1 MSKEVEQLWENVKH
15 NPLHLIIGLM
25 LVLSG
30 GFLLICDDFF
40 LWPPEWTSFFNNDL
54 IDAIAIVI
62 GVFYFA
68 YVLAGAKSPLANICL
83 LTSSAFLLTILIVLE
98 IGYVLAFQNYSLL
111 MAAIYQFG
119 ILLLVQVCAS
129 RSPGMKRK

>member
-1 MSKEVEQLWENVKH
+1 MNEISKLWENIKQ

-25 LVLSG
+25 IFLSG
-30 GFLLICDDFF
+30 SFLLLCDDFF
-40 LWPPEWTSFFNNDL
+40 LWPPEWTNIFNNDL

-68 YVLAGAKSPLANICL
+68 YVLAGANSPLANICL
-83 LTSSAFLLTILIVLE
+83 LTASAFLLTILIVLE
-98 IGYVLAFQNYSLL
+98 IGCVLAFQNYPLV

-119 ILLLVQVCAS
+119 ALLLVQVCAS
-129 RSPGMKRK
+129 RSPGLKRK

>member
-1 MSKEVEQLWENVKH
+1 MSEIGKVWENIKS
-15 NPLHLIIGLM
+15 NPLHLIIGLT
-25 LVLSG
+25 LFLSG
-30 GFLLICDDFF
+30 SFLLVCDDFF

-68 YVLAGAKSPLANICL
+68 YVLAGSKSPLANICL
-83 LTSSAFLLTILIVLE
+83 LTISAFLLTIIIVLE

-111 MAAIYQFG
+111 MAAIYQLG

-129 RSPGMKRK
+129 RSPGFKRK

>member
-1 MSKEVEQLWENVKH
+1 MGEIGKVWENIKS
-15 NPLHLIIGLM
+15 NPLHLIIGLT
-25 LVLSG
+25 LFLSG
-30 GFLLICDDFF
+30 SFLLVCDDFF
-40 LWPPEWTSFFNNDL
+40 LWPPEWSNFFNNDL
-54 IDAIAIVI
+54 VDTVAIVI

-68 YVLAGAKSPLANICL
+68 YVLAGSKSPLANICL

>member
-1 MSKEVEQLWENVKH
+1 MSEIGKVWENIKS
-15 NPLHLIIGLM
+15 NPLHLIIGLT
-25 LVLSG
+25 LFLSG
-30 GFLLICDDFF
+30 SFLLVCDDFF

>member
-1 MSKEVEQLWENVKH
+1 MSEIGKVWENIKS
-15 NPLHLIIGLM
+15 NPLHLIIGLT
-25 LVLSG
+25 LFLSG
-30 GFLLICDDFF
+30 SFLLVCDDFF
-40 LWPPEWTSFFNNDL
+40 LWPPEWSNFFNNDL
-54 IDAIAIVI
+54 VDTVAIVI

>member
-1 MSKEVEQLWENVKH
+1 MSEIGKVWENIKS
-15 NPLHLIIGLM
+15 NPLHLIIGLT
-25 LVLSG
+25 LFLSG
-30 GFLLICDDFF
+30 SFLLVCDDFF
-40 LWPPEWTSFFNNDL
+40 LWPPEWSNFFNNDL
-54 IDAIAIVI
+54 VDTVAIVI

-68 YVLAGAKSPLANICL
+68 YVLAGSKSPLANICL
-83 LTSSAFLLTILIVLE
+83 LTISAFLLTILIVLE

-129 RSPGMKRK
+129 RSPGLKRK